1 MSNQHI
7 YSQVSTFTV
16 MLHGDISK
24 WLPNYHIKCLINS
37 KYSMNIHS
45 DIAFNNIY
53 ITSTL
58 LTRKLQNQMF
68 LLAELKSSLRSKVW
82 RSLPWLG
89 WPVWNICVTNDH
101 GYVPLV
107 VNTSRSF
114 PHSWLIT
121 RFVTRLTRRVP
132 VVKQELLI
140 LSEHLSS
147 PPVFSG
153 VRVTQSL
160 ALCVCVVDRCLF
172 FCTFSFSHCVVCSS
186 MYEFLL
192 PPLYLKILRS
202 AAVVPPTVCGN

>member
-7 YSQVSTFTV
+7 YSQVITFTV

-68 LLAELKSSLRSKVW
+68 LLAELKSSLRSKVL

-89 WPVWNICVTNDH
+89 WPVWNICVTNDY

-114 PHSWLIT
+114 PHAWLIT

-132 VVKQELLI
+132 LVEQELLSLPNNLI
-140 LSEHLSS
+140 
-147 PPVFSG
+147 FG
-153 VRVTQSL
+153 RVRVTRCL
-160 ALCVCVVDRCLF
+160 VLCVCFVDHCLS
-172 FCTFSFSHCVVCSS
+172 FCTFSFGHCVVSS
-186 MYEFLL
+186 SIYEFWLPLWYVQTLL
-192 PPLYLKILRS
+192 LQK
-202 AAVVPPTVCGN
+202 CGRERQKPV